1 MPSLSDIAGKTA
13 LLPISAIAEKAGI
26 LPDDIIPYGKYKAKV
41 PLHYIQQDK
50 ISQSNLIL
58 VTAITPTKA
67 GIGKTVTCVALSLGL
82 NHIGKQAIVV
92 LREPS
97 LGPCFGMKGG
107 AAGGGM
113 AQVLP
118 MEEINLHFTGDF
130 HAITSANNMIAAML
144 DNYHHFHQH
153 SDDTLKEISWRRV
166 LDVNDRSLRQ
176 IVSGLGGHAN
186 GPLSETGFDITPA
199 SEIMALLCLAEDL
212 EDLERRIEKIV
223 LGYLYDKTPF
233 TVKDLGVAGA
243 ITALL
248 KEAILPNLV
257 QTTEHTPAIIHGGP
271 FANIAH
277 GCNSVI
283 ATKTALSLA
292 DYVVTEAGFGSDLGA
307 EKFFNIKCRQSGLQ
321 PAATLVVTTSQALKL
336 HGGVDEREVSL
347 PNLKALQTGMAN
359 LERHI
364 DNLQAFGQK
373 VMVVFNQYRFDSED
387 EINYLRNWCG
397 EKGVA
402 FAVDNGYEEGGEGAA
417 DMARTL
423 VKLLENGRSS
433 TLKFTYDLSDSI
445 TEKVEKVA
453 KKIYRAGT
461 VTFSPEAQRE
471 AALFEKNG
479 WGKYPVCIAKT
490 QYSFSDDPHLHNAPE
505 GFDFHIRDLVINN
518 GAGFV
523 VAIAG
528 DIMRMPGL
536 PKEPN
541 ALNIRMVNGEIEG
554 LK

>member
-1 MPSLSDIAGKTA
+1 
-13 LLPISAIAEKAGI
+13 
-26 LPDDIIPYGKYKAKV
+26 
-41 PLHYIQQDK
+41 
-50 ISQSNLIL
+50 
-58 VTAITPTKA
+58 
-67 GIGKTVTCVALSLGL
+67 
-82 NHIGKQAIVV
+82 
-92 LREPS
+92 
-97 LGPCFGMKGG
+97 
-107 AAGGGM
+107 
-113 AQVLP
+113 
-118 MEEINLHFTGDF
+118 
-130 HAITSANNMIAAML
+130 
-144 DNYHHFHQH
+144 
-153 SDDTLKEISWRRV
+153 V

-176 IVSGLGGHAN
+176 IVTGMGGHTN
-186 GPLSETGFDITPA
+186 GPLEETGFDITPA
-199 SEIMALLCLAEDL
+199 SEIMALLCLSEDL
-212 EDLERRIEKIV
+212 EDLERRIERVV
-223 LGYLYDKTPF
+223 LGFFYDKTPF

-321 PAATLVVTTSQALKL
+321 PAATLLVTTSQALKL
-336 HGGVDEREVSL
+336 HGGVDEREISL
-347 PNLKALQTGMAN
+347 PNRKALEAGMAN

-364 DNLQAFGQK
+364 DNLLAFGQK
-373 VMVVFNQYRFDSED
+373 VMVVFNQYRFDKE
-387 EINYLRNWCG
+387 EEVGYLREWCKN
-397 EKGVA
+397 KGVA
-402 FAVDNGYEEGGEGAA
+402 FATDNGYEEGGEGAA
-417 DMARTL
+417 AMAKEL
-423 VKLLENGRSS
+423 VNMLESGRSAP
-433 TLKFTYDLSDSI
+433 LQFTYNNEDSI

-453 KKIYRAGT
+453 RKIYRAGS
-461 VTFSPEAQRE
+461 VSFSPEALRE

-479 WGKYPVCIAKT
+479 WGNYPVCIAKT

-541 ALNIRMVNGEIEG
+541 ALRIKLVNGEIEG